1 MNACPTTSCMSD
13 CYTDTG
19 GGTELGVGLRPSNF
33 EMRLLDDL
41 RPKGREV
48 CIVMTEV
55 EGGAVPN

>member
-1 MNACPTTSCMSD
+1 MNAGPTTSCISD
-13 CYTDTG
+13 CYTVTG
-19 GGTELGVGLRPSNF
+19 RGTGLGVALRPSSF

-55 EGGAVPN
+55 EGKAVPN